1 MNICPDQDSQAT
13 EARSGPVGSLWL
25 WAIVGILT
33 VALYVL
39 AGNAE
44 EVEHAGRSAFRWMV
58 REWGTPGGQYSHGWL
73 IPVISVVALWRQ
85 RKALVEAP
93 KAVWWP
99 AVLLLV
105 AGLAGYWMG
114 LKAQQT
120 RVVLAS
126 FPLVVGAIPAF
137 VLGRATGRLLLFPCA
152 YLFFC
157 VPLMFIDAI
166 AFPLRLL
173 AGGIAE
179 TVLSGIGIPV
189 QRTGTAIATLSGK
202 GFNIDVADPCSGL
215 HSLMAMAALG
225 AAYAFFFHR
234 RPAARWLM
242 FVASLPIAVAGNV
255 VRVISIAL
263 AAAWFGQE
271 AAMSFYHD
279 YSGYVLFGAAV
290 IMMMGLSALVARW
303 LEGAKS

>member
-1 MNICPDQDSQAT
+1 MSTCPLQNNQGTAPST
-13 EARSGPVGSLWL
+13 GLPGPFWL
-25 WAIVGILT
+25 WAIVGLLT
-33 VALYVL
+33 VALYSL
-39 AGNAE
+39 GGNTE
-44 EVEHAGRSAFRWMV
+44 EVEHIGRSAFRWMA
-58 REWGTPGGQYSHGWL
+58 REWDTPGGQYSHGWL
-73 IPVISVVALWRQ
+73 IPVISVAALWRL
-85 RKALVEAP
+85 RKELSETP

-99 AVLLLV
+99 AVVVLV
-105 AGLAGYWMG
+105 AGLGAYWMG

-126 FPLVVGAIPAF
+126 FPLVVWAIPAF
-137 VLGRATGRLLLFPCA
+137 VLGRATGRLLFFPCA
-152 YLFFC
+152 YLLFC
-157 VPLMFIDAI
+157 IPLVFIDAV

-179 TVLSGIGIPV
+179 AVLNGIGIPV
-189 QRTGTAIATLSGK
+189 QRTGTAIATMAGQ

-225 AAYAFFFHR
+225 AAYAFFFHT

-242 FVASLPIAVAGNV
+242 FLAGLPIAVAGNV

-271 AAMSFYHD
+271 GAMKFYHD

-290 IMMMGLSALVARW
+290 MMMMGFGALVTRW
-303 LEGAKS
+303 MEAKKE